1 MQKIIV
7 LRCSEILEMEGYIKT
22 LQNSQN
28 KPPTSTEP
36 EKSLNP
42 EKISRKSSS
51 SFLRSPSQM
60 MKVEILFSALC
71 LRGRS
76 RRVSQNFPR
85 KKVPQIKSTLKIQK
99 NHLEY
104 LLRICLDLNKEII
117 LQILHM
123 KLQCRYQRCIF
134 VVSSVLLQFLKANSV

>member
-1 MQKIIV
+1 
-7 LRCSEILEMEGYIKT
+7 MEGYIKT

-60 MKVEILFSALC
+60 MKVEILFSALFTWQKSKSFTE
-71 LRGRS
+71 LPTQEGATD
-76 RRVSQNFPR
+76 QKYIKDA
-85 KKVPQIKSTLKIQK
+85 KKPSGISVADLLGPPEQGDHPPNTPHEVAVPLSTLHIRGK
-99 NHLEY
+99 
-104 LLRICLDLNKEII
+104 
-117 LQILHM
+117 
-123 KLQCRYQRCIF
+123 
-134 VVSSVLLQFLKANSV
+134 